1 MTLGGKMTADVLV
14 GSIEYG
20 NVLDVKYGNV
30 LILIWLNDDSR
41 RPVSRVLVLIW
52 LNDDLRRPI
61 RSPALVS
68 H

>member
-41 RPVSRVLVLIW
+41 RPGAWGISTCDTSDENKTHLEGLY
-52 LNDDLRRPI
+52 
-61 RSPALVS
+61 
-68 H
+68 